1 MLHTIVRTIRQ
12 LYPGVVF
19 GGYLLAFFVAFA
31 LVFMLPIGALGMVF
45 LAAMALI
52 PVVFLLGIVRAIERP
67 LALKKLR
74 ANRCPACDARAIEPP
89 SADHSELY
97 RCKSCGVHF
106 SLRGEDAELPDS
118 TDSSDSSD
126 SLSAS

>member
-12 LYPGVVF
+12 FYPGVVF
-19 GGYLLAFFVAFA
+19 VGYLLAFFVAFA

-45 LAAMALI
+45 LALMALI

-89 SADHSELY
+89 GADHGDLY
-97 RCKSCGVHF
+97 RCTNCGSHF
-106 SLRGEDAELPDS
+106 SASGEDADAPDS
-118 TDSSDSSD
+118 PDAPD
-126 SLSAS
+126 SLSVSQ